1 MSKLM
6 DGIIARAKTV
16 NKHIVLAEGEEAR
29 IIDAALIIKQQGI
42 ATLTLLGDREVILSK
57 VEEGALDGVNI
68 VNPETSDKLEEYA
81 HLLYE
86 LRKAKGMTEEK
97 ALELAKRPLYYGC
110 LMVKSGD
117 ADGLVG
123 GSITATSE
131 VLRPALQIIKT
142 KPGIKTVSGCF
153 VMGMPEGSP
162 YGENGVMIFADCAVM
177 PDPTA
182 EQLVDIA
189 VASAESARNVCG
201 MKEPKVAMLSFST
214 KGSASHPNVDKV
226 QTATATLKSMDLDFD
241 VDGELQLDA
250 ALVPTVGA
258 LKAPGSTV
266 AGHANVLVFPDLQS
280 GNIGYKIAQRFGGVE
295 AIGPL
300 CQGLALPVNDLSR
313 GCSVSDV
320 VGVVAITA
328 LQ

>member
-189 VASAESARNVCG
+189 VASAQSARNVCG

-226 QTATATLKSMDLDFD
+226 QEATATLKSMDLDFD